1 MPPHLIVM
9 ESEMTESVVLAAPQ
23 KRQVGFLL
31 GLGILFFPLLFGW
44 MLLRKGHSVLA
55 RIFGFAWMAL
65 CLVSLIGMAASSKT
79 SYDRYKENAT
89 RAQSASSAAAP
100 KEQVNPEPLKAY
112 SSAKIAQDYED
123 NTVAADMQY
132 KGKRVQVTGRITDI
146 NTDFLGKP
154 YLVLAGTNQF
164 MGPQFKFDKSD
175 LPSLAT
181 LKKGAQVSVV
191 CTGKGD
197 VVKTPMFEDCA
208 LSK

>member
-1 MPPHLIVM
+1 
-9 ESEMTESVVLAAPQ
+9 MTEAVAVAAHQ

-44 MLLRKGHSVLA
+44 MLLRKGHSVLS
-55 RIFGFAWMAL
+55 RIVGFTWMAL
-65 CLVSLIGMAASSKT
+65 CLVSLIGMGSASKT
-79 SYDRYKENAT
+79 SYDNYKEKAA
-89 RAQSASSAAAP
+89 AQSSSSNAP
-100 KEQVNPEPLKAY
+100 PKQQVQSEPMKAY
-112 SSAKIAQDYED
+112 TSAKVAQDYDD

-132 KGKRVQVTGRITDI
+132 KGKRVKVSGRITDI

-164 MGPQFKFDKSD
+164 TGPQFKFDKSD
-175 LPSLAT
+175 MSSLAT

-191 CTGKGD
+191 CIGKGD
-197 VVKTPMFEDCA
+197 VVKTPMFEDCE